1 MCTCMCKLMTTKTIT
16 ITEDAYER
24 LRAMKRED
32 ESFTELVL
40 RLTGEEEDVMKGFGA
55 WKDTGLRR
63 AVDDAREELNEDFES
78 RQDALS
84 GH

>member
-1 MCTCMCKLMTTKTIT
+1 MATKTIT

-24 LRAMKRED
+24 LRAMKREG
-32 ESFTELVL
+32 ESFTDVVL
-40 RLTGEEEDVMKGFGA
+40 RVTGGETDVMKGFGA
-55 WKDTGLRR
+55 WDDSDLRG
-63 AVDDAREELNEDFES
+63 AVDEVHDELNEEFED

>member
-1 MCTCMCKLMTTKTIT
+1 MATKTIT

-32 ESFTELVL
+32 ESFTELLL
-40 RLTGEEEDVMKGFGA
+40 RLTGDEEDVMEGFGA
-55 WKDTGLRR
+55 WEGTGLRG
-63 AVDDAREELNEDFES
+63 AVDEAHEELDDDFEN

>member
-1 MCTCMCKLMTTKTIT
+1 MATKTIT

-24 LRAMKRED
+24 LRAMKREG
-32 ESFTELVL
+32 ESFTDVVL
-40 RLTGEEEDVMKGFGA
+40 RVTGGETDVMKGFGA
-55 WKDTGLRR
+55 WEKTDLRG
-63 AVDDAREELNEDFES
+63 AVDDVHEELNEDFED